1 MPADPGHKFAM
12 RGPDGGFVV
21 SEIEHKAAQIV
32 KKDKQ
37 IFLDDDET
45 PQVKKSDDDD
55 TQSENENIQSL
66 NSKMIPSEL
75 KCPYGDHIIRDAVL
89 VPCCGHFVCC
99 DECIRQ
105 KISNDGIEEI
115 ECPHEGCDI
124 GSLGSITPF
133 HEVRKKV
140 NEYLNSLKCI

>member
-1 MPADPGHKFAM
+1 M

-105 KISNDGIEEI
+105 KISNDGIE
-115 ECPHEGCDI
+115 
-124 GSLGSITPF
+124 
-133 HEVRKKV
+133 
-140 NEYLNSLKCI
+140 